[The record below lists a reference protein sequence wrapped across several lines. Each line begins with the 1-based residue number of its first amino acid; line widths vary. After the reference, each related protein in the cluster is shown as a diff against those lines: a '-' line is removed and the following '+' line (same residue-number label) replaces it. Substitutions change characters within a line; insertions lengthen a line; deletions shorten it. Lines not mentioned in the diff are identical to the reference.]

1 MKKHLFT
8 ILFFAPYLL
17 VAQANKVELTSVED
31 RIYGVQ
37 VSLGAWTYGEF
48 KLDKTITLRA
58 EIGLEGGIYNHNDF
72 FYKSKKTN
80 FILYPAVSVS
90 PRWYYSLHKRQ
101 MKGKKTAGNSANFLS
116 LNLTFNPNWF
126 EITNDPYAK
135 KYGNAIQL
143 IPSWGMRRS
152 IGKHF
157 DFELGLGMGYSYNF
171 IVKPNFQDEHDFIAK
186 LHLRFGYY
194 FSAFSK
200 K

>member
-1 MKKHLFT
+1 MKKHFFT
-8 ILFFAPYLL
+8 ILFFVPYLL
-17 VAQANKVELTSVED
+17 VAQSDKVELTSVED

-58 EIGLEGGIYNHNDF
+58 EVGLEGWIHSHSYYF
-72 FYKSKKTN
+72 FAQQNKT
-80 FILYPAVSVS
+80 FFSLFPVVSVS

-101 MKGKKTAGNSANFLS
+101 MKGRKTAGNSANFLS

-126 EITNDPYAK
+126 EITNFPYDR

-157 DFELGLGMGYSYNF
+157 DFELGLGMGYSYYFVVNPDF
-171 IVKPNFQDEHDFIAK
+171 EYQHAFIAK
-186 LHLRFGYY
+186 LHLRFGYH
-194 FSAFSK
+194 F
-200 K
+200 